1 MRSLKVQSRVSEKI
15 KLYWNMAF
23 CIIFLYHCCWVGT
36 HTTLSCLTWYFL
48 FSQLFRVLSFLI
60 MFNVLYS
67 LGAAIINIMRKA
79 SSYDVKKIHMK
90 ISENCN
96 FFQCISKVIFTVLI
110 LSYLL
115 WWIEFQ
121 FSHSKK
127 SNLRR
132 QCTRASGLRL

>member
-1 MRSLKVQSRVSEKI
+1 MRSLEVQSRVSEKI

-79 SSYDVKKIHMK
+79 SSYDVKKIHQK
-90 ISENCN
+90 IAISFSVSPKWSSRCLFSVICCGELN
-96 FFQCISKVIFTVLI
+96 FNLVIA
-110 LSYLL
+110 
-115 WWIEFQ
+115 
-121 FSHSKK
+121 KK